1 MIYYKKLFLIYF
13 GQLIERNK
21 CVAKSDVQNENE
33 IKKEKE
39 VPADKVPKTLLMR
52 FEQKPQEY
60 FMRYEAI

>member
-1 MIYYKKLFLIYF
+1 M
-13 GQLIERNK
+13 QLIERNK

-52 FEQKPQEY
+52 LEQKPQEY